1 MSDAPTPERRI
12 LRFESPAA
20 VLAEVDR
27 IAGAERA
34 GQLKRTGNWTA
45 GQAIGHLAAWI
56 DFGFD
61 GYPVVAPPD
70 LAERARARKPTAL
83 REGLRVGF
91 RIPGVEGG
99 TAATEVLEPGDAVG
113 RYRRAFARLQAG
125 TPGFPH
131 PFFGPL
137 TNEEWMMLHLRHA
150 ELHLSFL
157 HPTSPLAPANPQ
169 HEES

>member
-1 MSDAPTPERRI
+1 MSPASSSDRRT
-12 LRFESPAA
+12 LRFESPAE
-20 VLAEVDR
+20 VLADVDR
-27 IAGAERA
+27 IAAAERA
-34 GQLKRTGNWTA
+34 GTLGRTGNWTA

-56 DFGFD
+56 NFGFD
-61 GYPVVAPPD
+61 GYPVTAPPE
-70 LAERARARKPTAL
+70 LAERARARKPSAL
-83 REGLRVGF
+83 RDGLMVGF

-99 TAATEVLEPGDAVG
+99 TAGTEVLELDEAVD

-150 ELHLSFL
+150 ELHLGFL
-157 HPTSPLAPANPQ
+157 HPQ
-169 HEES
+169 